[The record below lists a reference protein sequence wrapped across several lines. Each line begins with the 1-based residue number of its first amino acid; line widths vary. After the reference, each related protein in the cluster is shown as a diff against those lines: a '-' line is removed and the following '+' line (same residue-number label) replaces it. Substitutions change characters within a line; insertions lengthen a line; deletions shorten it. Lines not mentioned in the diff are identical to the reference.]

1 MYQKVVLRI
10 ENKWYIH
17 GIHFMFVFHVLHTAT
32 LRSVLEESR
41 TVLGGKCITFN
52 WPQVKFFYFLLFS
65 NKCPRENLH
74 KKIFYILSKCTCIC
88 GSSDSMYKITH
99 NVSESMYDISVYI
112 LSKKCI
118 RYSSR
123 RCMLDILYWYRSRP
137 SVFFEGM
144 GGIPR

>member
-1 MYQKVVLRI
+1 MVHS
-10 ENKWYIH
+10 WYS
-17 GIHFMFVFHVLHTAT
+17 FHVCIPCFTYSHLAF
-32 LRSVLEESR
+32 SVRGAQNSIGRKVYNIQLTS
-41 TVLGGKCITFN
+41 GKN
-52 WPQVKFFYFLLFS
+52 FFYFLLFS

-74 KKIFYILSKCTCIC
+74 KNIFYILSKCTCIC

-99 NVSESMYDISVYI
+99 NVSECMYDISVYI
-112 LSKKCI
+112 FSKKCI

>member
-1 MYQKVVLRI
+1 MVHS
-10 ENKWYIH
+10 WYS
-17 GIHFMFVFHVLHTAT
+17 FHVCIPCFTYSHLAF
-32 LRSVLEESR
+32 SVRGEQNSIGRKVYNIQL
-41 TVLGGKCITFN
+41 TWGKIL
-52 WPQVKFFYFLLFS
+52 QSFFYFLLFS

-74 KKIFYILSKCTCIC
+74 KNLFYILSKCTCIC

-99 NVSESMYDISVYI
+99 NVSECMYDISVYI
-112 LSKKCI
+112 FSKKCI

>member
-1 MYQKVVLRI
+1 MVHS
-10 ENKWYIH
+10 WYS
-17 GIHFMFVFHVLHTAT
+17 FHVCIPCFTYSHLAF
-32 LRSVLEESR
+32 SVRGAQNSIGRKVYNIQLTS
-41 TVLGGKCITFN
+41 GKILQSFFLI
-52 WPQVKFFYFLLFS
+52 FFYFQI
-65 NKCPRENLH
+65 NARGKIYI
-74 KKIFYILSKCTCIC
+74 KIFYILSKCTCIC

-99 NVSESMYDISVYI
+99 NVSECMYDISVYI